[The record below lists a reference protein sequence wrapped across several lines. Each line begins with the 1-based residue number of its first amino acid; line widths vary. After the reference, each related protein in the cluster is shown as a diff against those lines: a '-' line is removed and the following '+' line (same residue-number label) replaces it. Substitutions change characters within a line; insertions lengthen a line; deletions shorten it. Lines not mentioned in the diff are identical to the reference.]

1 MHFEQIIEDQ
11 LLEEIV
17 SISSI
22 SGGDINA
29 VYIITTKQNTYVLKI
44 NNKST
49 FPQMFEKEKLGLEML
64 VKSGVK
70 SPEVILTFSDT
81 EYQFLLL
88 EFIEEETENHNF
100 WKNFAKDLVKI
111 HKTNSKAF
119 GLDYDNYIGSL
130 KQSNKQN
137 NSWESFFVEN
147 RISPLVEQAFN
158 KKLLLN
164 NHLKSFENLFY
175 RLNEILPKENPA
187 LIHGD
192 LWSGNLMKG
201 IDQTPV
207 FIDPAIY
214 FGNREMD
221 IAMTQMF
228 GGFNNN
234 FIDYYEE
241 IYPLEKDW
249 QNRLEIHN
257 LYPTLVHL
265 ILFGKSYLSSIE
277 NVILKY

>member
-1 MHFEQIIEDQ
+1 MLFEQIIEDQ

-29 VYIITTKQNTYVLKI
+29 VYKITTKQNTYVLKI

-111 HKTNSKAF
+111 HKTNSETF